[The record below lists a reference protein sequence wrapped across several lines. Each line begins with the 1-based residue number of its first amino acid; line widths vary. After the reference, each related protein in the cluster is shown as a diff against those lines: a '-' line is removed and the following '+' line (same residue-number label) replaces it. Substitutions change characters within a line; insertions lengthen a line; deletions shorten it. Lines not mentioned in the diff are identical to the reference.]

1 MAETSGL
8 LNRRGVKPSESSN
21 LSSSAYLKRSEKII
35 YMDNLNLKDD
45 FKILIPNLL
54 ERIEMLKKQGVL
66 VQSQPLGF
74 MRLALEGQKNNE
86 EGHFLHVW
94 MPGLPTQEGGPCMHT
109 HVFDMESRVLLGS
122 IRDVMLVPKE
132 DSRGKYQLAGAVC
145 KEEYC
150 LPFKQ
155 EGNVN
160 MEVSRVLDVGKGE
173 IYKIEKDNFHETLV
187 TGDGVSVTLMRK
199 YNVDQKD
206 PVLAI
211 PVGIEIPK
219 DTFRRDQIDQEF
231 AWEKIKE
238 LLNKCP

>member
-1 MAETSGL
+1 
-8 LNRRGVKPSESSN
+8 
-21 LSSSAYLKRSEKII
+21 
-35 YMDNLNLKDD
+35 MDNLNLKDN
-45 FKILIPNLL
+45 FKILIPALL
-54 ERIEMLKKQGVL
+54 KRIDILKTQGVL

-74 MRLALEGQKNNE
+74 MRLALDGQKNNE
-86 EGHFLHVW
+86 EGHFLHIW
-94 MPGLPTQEGGPCMHT
+94 MPGLPTQEGGPFMHT

-132 DSRGKYQLAGAVC
+132 DPNGKYQLAGAVC

-160 MEVSRVLDVGKGE
+160 MEVSRVLDVGQGE
-173 IYKIEKDNFHETLV
+173 IYKIEKDNFHETV
-187 TGDGVSVTLMRK
+187 VADDGVTVTVMRK

-231 AWEKIKE
+231 AWNKIQE
-238 LLNKCP
+238 LLNKCLYFLANR